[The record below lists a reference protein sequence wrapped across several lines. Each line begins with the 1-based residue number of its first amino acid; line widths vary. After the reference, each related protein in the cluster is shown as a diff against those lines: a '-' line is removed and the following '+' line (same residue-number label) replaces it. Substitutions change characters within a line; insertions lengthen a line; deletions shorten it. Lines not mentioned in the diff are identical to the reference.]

1 MDRVT
6 VAEAPIGS
14 AISPRKALRFRAA
27 ARSEAGPIRS
37 RNEDFVYCGSNL
49 IAVADGVGG
58 NVHGDIAS
66 ALAIRA
72 IGYLNDRLYLVDPE
86 DELLVAARY
95 ATDRLAEA
103 TAADPGLLGMA
114 TTLTA
119 LRLDGDAVAMLHIGD
134 SRAYRMRDGA
144 WLQLTRDDSFV
155 QDLVDVGALTAEQA
169 RTHPARSVVSKAL
182 DGRPVRPHVS
192 VQPATCGDRYLV
204 CSDGLTDYADEADIR
219 DAVARG
225 SSPEESCDALIELA
239 LAARPADNVS
249 CVVADVEPSR

>member
-6 VAEAPIGS
+6 VADAPIGS
-14 AISPRKALRFRAA
+14 ATSPRRALRFRAA
-27 ARSEAGPIRS
+27 ARSEVGPIRS

-49 IAVADGVGG
+49 VAVADGVGG
-58 NVHGDIAS
+58 NVHGEIAS

-86 DELLVAARY
+86 DELRVAARY

-103 TAADPGLLGMA
+103 TAADPALLGMA

-134 SRAYRMRDGA
+134 SRAYRLRDND
-144 WLQLTRDDSFV
+144 WVQLTRDDSFV

-182 DGRPVRPHVS
+182 DGSPVRPHVS
-192 VQPATCGDRYLV
+192 VLPAACGDRYLV
-204 CSDGLTDYADEADIR
+204 CTDGLSDYADEDAIR
-219 DAVARG
+219 HIVTIG
-225 SSPEESCDALIELA
+225 SSPEQCCDALLELA
-239 LAARPADNVS
+239 SAARPADNVS
-249 CVVADVEPSR
+249 CIVADVAPLR